1 MRTNQEYKNAALSA
15 LKASWPQSVVATFI
29 VLVFSGIINS
39 TIWFSMGTF
48 SKVVPSVVTII
59 ALPFVVGYINAFSRL
74 YYNSDKALLENM
86 RTMTGTGVFRSIA
99 GMLLMSVVVSVL
111 SLALLIPGVI
121 ASMALFLTP
130 YLLNDNPDL
139 SVVDVLRLSRKM
151 MNGHKMQLF
160 KLQLSFLGW
169 ALLNVLTL
177 GIGTLW
183 LLPYMMTTMAAFY
196 QDVREQYIMKEG
208 QQESAL

>member
-130 YLLNDNPDL
+130 YLLNDKPDL

-208 QQESAL
+208 QQESSS

>member
-1 MRTNQEYKNAALSA
+1 MRTNQEYKNAALAA

-48 SKVVPSVVTII
+48 SQVVPSVVTII

-99 GMLLMSVVVSVL
+99 GMLLMSVVVTVL

-169 ALLNVLTL
+169 ALLDVLTL

-208 QQESAL
+208 QQESAS